1 MYIYFMAFLPFV
13 LRWLSR
19 GLWFPVLLG
28 SIGLWLYSQTRL
40 SQYGLDLINTNLRD
54 DGYTL
59 RLGLFFNLFAWQLLF
74 TIGAILG
81 YQLNRGTLPVHL
93 LHRPEARSA
102 AMIALG
108 LILLLG
114 IFDRLVYWSFLPD
127 DWTTSFLNQERRKH
141 LSGLHVFAFLID
153 LYFVAW
159 LLNAGRDDRWAPI
172 RWLARLVSGIVSHP
186 KLIMLGQHSLQVFAW
201 HIVVVYVLYVLLHGR
216 PVGEFWGSLILIGC
230 VASLWIPAR
239 LHAMHQARTR
249 AA

>member
-1 MYIYFMAFLPFV
+1 M
-13 LRWLSR
+13 
-19 GLWFPVLLG
+19 
-28 SIGLWLYSQTRL
+28 
-40 SQYGLDLINTNLRD
+40 
-54 DGYTL
+54 
-59 RLGLFFNLFAWQLLF
+59 
-74 TIGAILG
+74 
-81 YQLNRGTLPVHL
+81 
-93 LHRPEARSA
+93 
-102 AMIALG
+102 
-108 LILLLG
+108 
-114 IFDRLVYWSFLPD
+114 
-127 DWTTSFLNQERRKH
+127 
-141 LSGLHVFAFLID
+141 FAFLID